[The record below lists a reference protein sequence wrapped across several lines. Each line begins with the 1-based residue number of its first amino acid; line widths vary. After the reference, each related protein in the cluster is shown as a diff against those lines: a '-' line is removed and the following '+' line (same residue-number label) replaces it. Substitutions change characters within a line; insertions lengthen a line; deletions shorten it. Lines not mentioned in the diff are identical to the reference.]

1 MYYPKSQIKT
11 NLYTYGGDFELS
23 TGKFYSGFY
32 WSTSNGKFF
41 TGKNPNDGISEELFP
56 LTPPEVTSS
65 PGVYLENVLDLY
77 STDPNGGGLPEN
89 PASDDPNLNDIETYN
104 TISNSSSSPTQQLPT
119 YSPTL
124 PTEEDYK
131 IGEFERYFCVKRNQN
146 IYLEIKEDIY
156 NKLSSQ
162 NAQVAWQ
169 LYKPFKLSWT
179 LTGMRDKVFLTNKN
193 IVALTSQRNQL
204 VGFNLYLK
212 EDYLKYYNG

>member
-1 MYYPKSQIKT
+1 MYFPKSQIET
-11 NLYTYGGDFELS
+11 NLYTYGEELELS
-23 TGKFYSGFY
+23 PGNPYVGPY
-32 WSTSNGKFF
+32 WRTSNGEYY
-41 TGKNPNDGISEELFP
+41 TGKNPNDGVVKKLFP
-56 LTPPEVTSS
+56 LQSQPTGNSLQNTSVIYAYNEDDGPPFPSGFTD
-65 PGVYLENVLDLY
+65 ENINIIDVKLY
-77 STDPNGGGLPEN
+77 NQKFGI
-89 PASDDPNLNDIETYN
+89 SDNKI
-104 TISNSSSSPTQQLPT
+104 QKLPT